1 MRAMVSLLLFGVVC
15 SGGGAFAQSPTPK
28 SSPDDFAKAIQEA
41 PCDNG
46 QERDQDGLCPASVGT
61 TRGFNLG
68 ARAGTPAPAPAVRRA
83 RVATASPGARA
94 VPAAS
99 LDDLRITFRSG
110 SAEMTTEGRA
120 EAKSFAAAL
129 LLPALARRRFEIAGH
144 TDASGSAEHNQA
156 LSQARAE
163 SVLNY
168 LVANGVDRSRLEARG
183 YGSEGLALP
192 NAPRDPANRR
202 VEARS
207 LN

>member
-1 MRAMVSLLLFGVVC
+1 MRATVSILLFALAC
-15 SGGGAFAQSPTPK
+15 PGGAAFAQQPGAP
-28 SSPDDFAKAIQEA
+28 SSPGDFAKAMQEA

-46 QERDQDGLCPASVGT
+46 QERDQDGLCPAAVGT

-68 ARAGTPAPAPAVRRA
+68 ARAGTPAPAPAARRPRTVVASAA
-83 RVATASPGARA
+83 RSA
-94 VPAAS
+94 PAAS

-110 SAEMTTEGRA
+110 SADMTAEGRMQ
-120 EAKSFAAAL
+120 AKSFAAAL
-129 LLPALARRRFEIAGH
+129 LLPQLARRRFEIAGH

-168 LVANGVDRSRLEARG
+168 LVANGVDRARLEAKG